1 MFNLKKCLKKYKHN
15 KKKARV
21 IQNFDLK
28 NDLEEVLRM
37 SSQDDLMTSSKI
49 NLRITLLWVES
60 NLFWQADIRKS

>member
-1 MFNLKKCLKKYKHN
+1 MSKKYKHN

-49 NLRITLLWVES
+49 NLR
-60 NLFWQADIRKS
+60 KSSQDSVKPKL